1 MHMNGLMD
9 LVTKNLGADGLAGI
23 AGALGIGSE
32 QSSGL
37 VTTAVSVLT
46 GALAKNA
53 SEPEGAAAL
62 DAALERDHD
71 GSVFSNLGALVGDIG
86 GGPGAGILRH
96 VLGEQRPQVEAEI
109 AKKSGLDLSKVGG
122 LLETVAPLVM
132 GALGQKKREEGLSA
146 TDLAGMLAGE
156 RRQLEEKDDG
166 LLGSVLGMLGGAG
179 GGGGATAA
187 PSSGGGLLSKV
198 TGMLGGLFKKR
209 G

>member
-1 MHMNGLMD
+1 MSGLID

-23 AGALGIGSE
+23 AGSLGLGSD
-32 QSSGL
+32 QSSSL

-53 SEPEGAAAL
+53 EEPEGAAAL

-96 VLGEQRPQVEAEI
+96 VLGEQRGQVEQEI
-109 AKKSGLDLSKVGG
+109 AKKSGLDAGKVGG

-132 GALGQKKREEGLSA
+132 GALGQKKREEGLSVS
-146 TDLAGMLAGE
+146 DLAGMLAGE
-156 RRQLEEKDDG
+156 RRELEQQDDG
-166 LLGSVLGMLGGAG
+166 LLGNVLGMLGGGG
-179 GGGGATAA
+179 GGGGAAS
-187 PSSGGGLLSKV
+187 SSGGGLLSKIP
-198 TGMLGGLFKKR
+198 GLLGGLFKKR